1 MCAERFRTVAKSF
14 TASAHTPADP
24 DAWPPSLTVTFHHLS
39 CTGPNAGN
47 DLGGGNWCACRPAVT
62 VGTVSLAGA
71 WEHNATDWIA
81 WARAPDHDDVFWG
94 GTWPALLEVLP
105 DSAGLILD
113 LGCGEGRAGR
123 QLLATG
129 RRVLGIERSPTLAR
143 AAATASPAL
152 PVAQADAAR
161 LPLADGCVGLAVAS
175 MSLLDMDDFE
185 GAIAETARVL
195 RPGGVFC
202 FAIVHPFDSAC
213 DSGAAPS
220 APFAVSQPY
229 LTSRRYEDRF
239 ERDGLGITVASVHRP
254 LSAYTTALFR
264 VGLVITDLRERG
276 EREIPWL
283 LVVRAEKRS

>member
-1 MCAERFRTVAKSF
+1 
-14 TASAHTPADP
+14 
-24 DAWPPSLTVTFHHLS
+24 
-39 CTGPNAGN
+39 
-47 DLGGGNWCACRPAVT
+47 
-62 VGTVSLAGA
+62 VSLADA

-81 WARAPDHDDVFWG
+81 WARAPDHDDVFWD
-94 GTWPALLEVLP
+94 GTWPALLEILP

-123 QLLATG
+123 LLLAAG
-129 RRVLGIERSPTLAR
+129 GRVLGIERSPTLAR
-143 AAATASPAL
+143 AAATGSPAL

-161 LPLADGCVGLAVAS
+161 LPLVDGCAGLVVAS

-185 GAIAETARVL
+185 GAIAEAARVL
-195 RPGGVFC
+195 RPGGAFC

-213 DSGAAPS
+213 QSGSASAVPS
-220 APFAVSQPY
+220 AVSRPY

-239 ERDGLGITVASVHRP
+239 ERDGLGITLASMHRP

-264 VGLVITDLRERG
+264 AGLVITDLRERG

>member
-1 MCAERFRTVAKSF
+1 LPEI
-14 TASAHTPADP
+14 
-24 DAWPPSLTVTFHHLS
+24 
-39 CTGPNAGN
+39 
-47 DLGGGNWCACRPAVT
+47 WCAGRPAVT
-62 VGTVSLAGA
+62 VGAVSLADA
-71 WEHNATDWIA
+71 WEHNAMDWIA
-81 WARAPDHDDVFWG
+81 WARTPDHDDVFWD
-94 GTWPALLEVLP
+94 GTWPALLEILP

-123 QLLATG
+123 LLLAAG

-143 AAATASPAL
+143 AAATGSPAL
-152 PVAQADAAR
+152 PVAQADAAK
-161 LPLADGCVGLAVAS
+161 LPLGDGCVGLVVAS

-195 RPGGVFC
+195 RPGGAFC

-213 DSGAAPS
+213 ESGAASAVPS
-220 APFAVSQPY
+220 AVSRPY

-239 ERDGLGITVASVHRP
+239 ERGGLGITVVSMHRP

-264 VGLVITDLRERG
+264 AGLVMTGLRERG

>member
-1 MCAERFRTVAKSF
+1 VIVGSLRFGRPLKPRCGMYICREPGRL
-14 TASAHTPADP
+14 SARKPAAVRNRGIGVPADP
-24 DAWPPSLTVTFHHLS
+24 RF
-39 CTGPNAGN
+39 
-47 DLGGGNWCACRPAVT
+47 T
-62 VGTVSLAGA
+62 VGTMSLADA

-81 WARAPDHDDVFWG
+81 WARAPHHDGFWD
-94 GTWPALLEVLP
+94 GTWPALLEILP

-123 QLLATG
+123 QLLAAG

-143 AAATASPAL
+143 AAATGSPAL

-161 LPLADGCVGLAVAS
+161 LPLTDTCIDLAVAS

-185 GAIAETARVL
+185 SAIAETARVL
-195 RPGGVFC
+195 RPGGAFC

-213 DSGAAPS
+213 DSGTAGAG
-220 APFAVSQPY
+220 PFAVSQPY
-229 LTSRRYEDRF
+229 LASRRYGDHF
-239 ERDGLGITVASVHRP
+239 DRDGLGITLASMHRP
-254 LSAYTTALFR
+254 LSAYTTELFR
-264 VGLVITDLRERG
+264 AGLVITDLRERG